1 MDESS
6 LVRFVFLLCLVS
18 SSVFCLAESDQN
30 ATVSSAVY
38 IVTLKDRP
46 SVHFSGRESSDSKH
60 SLTATSSQIYRTLNR
75 SASIIRVHDSLL
87 RNVLR
92 KENYLKLYSYHY
104 LINGFSAVL
113 TRKQVLTLSWKQYMN
128 V

>member
-60 SLTATSSQIYRTLNR
+60 SLTATSSQIYRTLY
-75 SASIIRVHDSLL
+75 VE
-87 RNVLR
+87 
-92 KENYLKLYSYHY
+92 KSYHSFFLFFKVSIFIQG
-104 LINGFSAVL
+104 LIS
-113 TRKQVLTLSWKQYMN
+113 SWN
-128 V
+128 RC